1 MRIWLWLNPMS
12 DWMLLIHAWLNGG
25 VLPLESVARLL
36 ALWLLLLVP
45 CWLWFRR
52 TELHVRELL

>member
-1 MRIWLWLNPMS
+1 MS